1 MAVRAVHQEG
11 PVVPAA
17 RGRLVLGSSMGV
29 VLFWAVQ
36 NSSLG
41 EEKSAM
47 FSPPKSNVARQS
59 KNNASALSVRD
70 VLR

>member
-1 MAVRAVHQEG
+1 
-11 PVVPAA
+11 
-17 RGRLVLGSSMGV
+17 MGV